1 VARPDDEVPGVAPLV
16 DRLFRDEAARLIALL
31 TRLLGPAHLAL
42 AEDVT
47 QEAFIAAL
55 RKWPHDGVPANPS
68 AWLLQVARRKALDA
82 IRRERSLEAKVP
94 EVAAELERVV
104 VGAGEDAHGHLD
116 AAGGSG
122 DAFADD
128 RLRMILLCCH
138 PAVSADSRVALTL
151 RLASGLSVGE
161 IARAFLA
168 DEPAIAQRLVRA
180 KRALRDAGAS
190 FDMPEGDALVARLDS
205 VHAVLYLMFNEGH
218 TAHEGDALLRRDL
231 CEEALRLVERL
242 TGDPATRTPAGHALA
257 ALFAFH
263 ASRLDARTDANG
275 DFVTLRA
282 QDRTRWDEAL
292 IARGFQHLE
301 RAAVGDRLT
310 PFHLEAHIA
319 SLHAMSPAWESTD
332 WARIVDAY
340 DALLAITRS
349 PVTALNRTVALR
361 ELHGAEVALR
371 EVETLRRDGALDDY
385 HLLHAVHA
393 ELLTEVGRGA
403 EATGAWKRARDLT
416 RSAPTQRHIAQR
428 LQSLSSTDVETAR
441 PHPS

>member
-1 VARPDDEVPGVAPLV
+1 MAGADDDAPGVAPLV
-16 DRLFRDEAARLIALL
+16 DRLFRDEAGRLVALL
-31 TRLLGPAHLAL
+31 TRLLGPAHVAL

-55 RKWPHDGVPANPS
+55 RRWPHDGVPANPS
-68 AWLLQVARRKALDA
+68 GWLLQVARRKALDA
-82 IRRERSLEAKVP
+82 IRRERSLEARLP

-104 VGAGEDAHGHLD
+104 HDAVEVAPGHDGA
-116 AAGGSG
+116 AAGGG
-122 DAFADD
+122 PFADD

-138 PAVSADSRVALTL
+138 PAVSEDSRVALTL
-151 RLASGLSVGE
+151 KLASGLSVSE

-168 DEPAIAQRLVRA
+168 DEPAVAQRLVRA
-180 KRALRDAGAS
+180 KRSLRDADAS
-190 FDMPEGDALVARLDS
+190 FEMPEGDALVARLES
-205 VHAVLYLMFNEGH
+205 VHTVLYLMFNEGH

-231 CEEALRLVERL
+231 CEEALRLAERL

-275 DFVTLRA
+275 DLVTLRA
-282 QDRTRWDEAL
+282 QDRGRWDQAL

-301 RAAVGDRLT
+301 RAAGGDRVT
-310 PFHLEAHIA
+310 PYHVEAQIA
-319 SLHAMSPAWESTD
+319 SLHAMAPTWEATD
-332 WARIVDAY
+332 WARIVDCY

-349 PVTALNRTVALR
+349 PVTALNRAVAVR
-361 ELHGAEVALR
+361 ELHGAALALR

-393 ELLTEVGRGA
+393 ELLAEVGRGA

-416 RSAPTQRHIAQR
+416 RSAPTQRLIAQR
-428 LQSLSSTDVETAR
+428 LQSLSSADVETAR